1 MARRGDAAYL
11 DLELPSALRQL
22 DDPEAFLLAQRN
34 KLVILDE
41 VQRLPGLFAVLRGV
55 IDIRRRLGEAAGQ
68 FLLLGSAT
76 GVLLQQ
82 ASESLAGRV
91 AQLELTPFQAREVLS
106 GALPDV
112 LPTVP
117 NDLRASHVMGPGLD
131 SLWLRGGF
139 PLSWLAH
146 DDAASLRWRD
156 AFIASY
162 LERDIPALGPRIPA
176 TTLRRLWTMLAH
188 AQGGL
193 LNHSQL
199 AASLAVSGQT
209 VARYI
214 DVLADLMLVRRLPA
228 WHGNVGKRLV
238 RAPKVYVR
246 DSGVVHALLGLQSL
260 ESVLG
265 HPVAGASWEG
275 FVIEQLI
282 AAASHAQ
289 ASFYRTT
296 HGAEADLVL
305 TWRNGETW
313 VVEVKRSSAPTVSK
327 GFHLAAADVAA
338 TRKVVV
344 APVAGPYPMREGI
357 EVMDPLTAV
366 AQLAERAEPERG
378 G

>member
-1 MARRGDAAYL
+1 
-11 DLELPSALRQL
+11 
-22 DDPEAFLLAQRN
+22 
-34 KLVILDE
+34 
-41 VQRLPGLFAVLRGV
+41 
-55 IDIRRRLGEAAGQ
+55 
-68 FLLLGSAT
+68 
-76 GVLLQQ
+76 
-82 ASESLAGRV
+82 
-91 AQLELTPFQAREVLS
+91 
-106 GALPDV
+106 
-112 LPTVP
+112 
-117 NDLRASHVMGPGLD
+117 
-131 SLWLRGGF
+131 
-139 PLSWLAH
+139 
-146 DDAASLRWRD
+146 
-156 AFIASY
+156 
-162 LERDIPALGPRIPA
+162 
-176 TTLRRLWTMLAH
+176 MLAH

-209 VARYI
+209 VASYI

-282 AAASHAQ
+282 AAASDAQ

-327 GFHLAAADVAA
+327 GFHSAAADVAA
-338 TRKVVV
+338 KRKVVV